1 MNFLLDK
8 KFRIP
13 RLWSNLELNKFSH
26 KIHGSVLNV
35 SGWKDSDKNGAVY
48 KEYFSR
54 ASSYVVSNVL
64 SQGKGFQGVDNEI
77 VIDLEKNLDKKNYKK
92 FDVVFNHT
100 TLEHVFNLDK
110 AFKNLCAL
118 SKNLV
123 IVVVPF
129 IQEQHFDT
137 DFGDYWRFTPHSIH
151 KLFEK
156 NHFELRYINFNDQ
169 KKSSIYIFAVA
180 SSKNNK
186 GYWINKIKDNKL
198 QFIKNIKIGKKIID
212 NNIYFKIKNFFF
224 K

>member
-13 RLWSNLELNKFSH
+13 RLWSNVELSKFSH

-48 KEYFSR
+48 KEYFPR
-54 ASSYVVSNVL
+54 ASSYTVSNVL

-77 VIDLEKNLDKKNYKK
+77 VIDLEKNLDKKIYKK

-100 TLEHVFNLDK
+100 TLEHIFNLDK

-129 IQEQHFDT
+129 IQEQHFDK
-137 DFGDYWRFTPHSIH
+137 DFGDYWRFTPLSIH

-156 NHFELRYINFNDQ
+156 NHFKLRYINFNDQ
-169 KKSSIYIFAVA
+169 KKSSIYIFAVG
-180 SSKNNK
+180 SSKNNN

-212 NNIYFKIKNFFF
+212 NNICFKLKNFFF